1 MEEITC
7 SLHNYTKFSG
17 ITELSHYDIAQSALE
32 CGIDAVL
39 TADRNVSVK
48 GLNGFFYKA
57 GKWTLLLSGT
67 ENFDP
72 LDNSSPRTL
81 SVDFSSEN
89 ASVRERR
96 LLKIIEYNSG
106 AENSFY
112 AQSPSHKE
120 LFTTQDLLKR
130 GFYPSVEEI
139 HKRLAAIDKLW
150 NNDRR
155 PVILAGNCGSFLNE
169 PIRYPELFSSV
180 ANHLFIP
187 NALSGEIDADAAVLY
202 DALKTG
208 RLFIAFDGLQSAKGF
223 AFHAV
228 GDNDEEPAYP
238 GETIFLRNS
247 VTLKIRVPEK
257 CRCRLI
263 YNGEVLREWVNASSM
278 PYTAYDPGVY
288 RVECAIEHNRRWLDW
303 IFTNP
308 IYVVRG

>member
-48 GLNGFFYKA
+48 GLNGFFYKS
-57 GKWTLLLSGT
+57 GKRTLLLSGT

-72 LDNSSPRTL
+72 LDKSVPRTL
-81 SVDFSSEN
+81 SVDFSAAEAYGRARKS
-89 ASVRERR
+89 
-96 LLKIIEYNSG
+96 LKISVYSPDTES
-106 AENSFY
+106 AFY

-130 GFYPSVEEI
+130 GFYTSIEEI

-150 NNDRR
+150 NDDRR
-155 PVILAGNCGSFLNE
+155 PVILAGNCSSFLTE
-169 PIRYPELFSSV
+169 PIRYMDLFSSV
-180 ANHLFIP
+180 TNHLFIP
-187 NALSGEIDADAAVLY
+187 NALSGEINADAAVLY

-223 AFHAV
+223 CFHAV

-238 GETIFLRNS
+238 GENILLRNS

-263 YNGEVLREWVNASSM
+263 CNGEVLREWVNASSM
-278 PYTAYDPGVY
+278 PYTAYEPGVY

>member
-17 ITELSHYDIAQSALE
+17 VNELSYYDIAQSALE

-39 TADRNVSVK
+39 TSDRNVSVK
-48 GLNGFFYKA
+48 GLSGFFYKS
-57 GKWTLLLSGT
+57 GKRTLFLSGT

-72 LDNSSPRTL
+72 LDSSVPRTL
-81 SVDFSSEN
+81 SVDFS
-89 ASVRERR
+89 AADTYGRERKS
-96 LLKIIEYNSG
+96 LKICEYSKETES
-106 AENSFY
+106 AFY
-112 AQSPSHKE
+112 AQAPSHKE

-130 GFYPSVEEI
+130 GFYPSIEEI
-139 HKRLAAIDKLW
+139 HKRLAAVDKLW
-150 NNDRR
+150 NDDRR
-155 PVILAGNCGSFLNE
+155 PVILAGNCSAALTE

-180 ANHLFIP
+180 SNHLFIP
-187 NALSGEIDADAAVLY
+187 NALSGELDADAAVLY
-202 DALKTG
+202 DALKAG
-208 RLFIAFDGLQSAKGF
+208 RLFIAFDGLRSAKGF
-223 AFHAV
+223 CFHAV

-238 GETIFLRNS
+238 GETILLRNS

-278 PYTAYDPGVY
+278 PYTAYEPGVY
-288 RVECAIEHNRRWLDW
+288 RVECAVEHNRRWLDW